1 MPSNVGGART
11 SVRSASGD
19 QRTGDDSLLR
29 LLRYSHIFSSVVR
42 ECLDVRLLRETTALP
57 LTVPQFHLLKLIA
70 LHGLRQVGD
79 AADVLGVSPPAA
91 TKNIDKLERLGL
103 VVRGSPTGDRR
114 ATPLTVSAKGRHL
127 VRRYEELKTAR
138 VSPILSSY
146 PPETIRGLTEL
157 LEQFS
162 VSLLGLDRSPDGF
175 CLRCAA
181 YVEEGCA
188 VGVARGGCPYQLTRE
203 VGAGHGPP
211 AHT

>member
-1 MPSNVGGART
+1 MNG
-11 SVRSASGD
+11 
-19 QRTGDDSLLR
+19 
-29 LLRYSHIFSSVVR
+29 
-42 ECLDVRLLRETTALP
+42 
-57 LTVPQFHLLKLIA
+57 
-70 LHGLRQVGD
+70 LHQVGE

-103 VVRGSPTGDRR
+103 VVREPSTGDRR
-114 ATPLTVSAKGRHL
+114 ATPLTASAKGRQL

-162 VSLLGLDRSPDGF
+162 VSLLRLERSSDGY

-181 YVEEGCA
+181 YVEEDCA
-188 VGVARGGCPYQLTRE
+188 VGRARGGCPYQLSRE
-203 VGAGHGPP
+203 AHAGHGPS
-211 AHT
+211 ART

>member
-1 MPSNVGGART
+1 M
-11 SVRSASGD
+11 
-19 QRTGDDSLLR
+19 LR

-42 ECLDVRLLRETTALP
+42 EFLDVRLLREATTLP

-70 LHGLRQVGD
+70 LNGLHQVGE
-79 AADVLGVSPPAA
+79 AAGFLGVSAPAA

-103 VVRGSPTGDRR
+103 VVRGPPIGDRR
-114 ATPLTVSAKGRHL
+114 ATPLRASAKGRHL

-146 PPETIRGLTEL
+146 APETIHGLTDL
-157 LEQFS
+157 LERFS
-162 VSLLGLDRSPDGF
+162 VSLLGLERSRDGY

-188 VGVARGGCPYQLTRE
+188 VGRARGGCPYQLNRE
-203 VGAGHGPP
+203 AHAGHGPS